1 MRLPLLACVASV
13 AAYSAKLQTH
23 MYQTTDLWRDS
34 DVPSLRP
41 VSTAQSPAATKLS
54 LLDEAPDNEDPNNTT
69 YCIAHGGQTMVDDKW
84 CFMSC
89 NNVPP
94 NCPKDLCDCVKGV
107 EAKKK
112 VEAKR
117 PYDASEYYLGRSKK
131 TGGALQ
137 SPALARWVADRAQR
151 GSAIM
156 KEQRKAAEERSLAR
170 SGK

>member
-54 LLDEAPDNEDPNNTT
+54 LLAVAPDNEDPNNTT
-69 YCIAHGGQTMVDDKW
+69 YCVAHGGQTMVDDKW

-112 VEAKR
+112 VDKGKQQ
-117 PYDASEYYLGRSKK
+117 L
-131 TGGALQ
+131 
-137 SPALARWVADRAQR
+137 
-151 GSAIM
+151 
-156 KEQRKAAEERSLAR
+156 KEQPAEASQARLAEREDGEGHCLAP
-170 SGK
+170 